1 MTRIKTRTPISK
13 ISTDVFSTIS
23 ELVCITDFLNQIE
36 YVNPALIERAK
47 PQIVDYGQTGFWDI
61 SLESV
66 NGSSIPVEFKNIYS
80 ILLNEWFDLSI
91 QCCEIEHGKTS
102 FLWIAREVIKKNTET
117 GSSVGSLN
125 SKFVRNLYQ
134 NLFENSPSG
143 IILLDENGIILN
155 LNRSISES
163 TGYTV
168 AELIGKHVRVL
179 AHPENRSK
187 VDENIKQ
194 ILAGKTLKHE
204 VTSLRKDGSF
214 FYSFLVESAHTLP
227 DGRLAILSRSND
239 LTECRQAAIRLA
251 EKETWFQTIA
261 NHTANW
267 ESMFDIEGRIVWTN
281 PAAEKFTGYTCDEII
296 AMPDFIEQL
305 VARPDQDKARKVLA
319 KALKVSEGYEELF
332 RCIRKDG
339 TFFWLSIAWTH
350 LHDKNNHLIGIRT
363 SGQDVT
369 LRLEA
374 AQGLEKSE
382 KLYRHMIENAPFG
395 MLFYEINEDNELI
408 FTHANP
414 AADIILKFDHSSILG
429 KKIEDAFPDLADTE
443 IPQKYKEAAIENKSW
458 SNGNFRTKWMG
469 IESVYD
475 VKAFQTVKGKMVTI
489 FADISKRFE
498 AEEQLRESR
507 QLFETLAS
515 TAPVGIFRTNEAGET
530 TYVNPR
536 WSSLTGLSYAEALQ
550 NKFMEAIHPDDQDD
564 RLEEWNYAVRNKIPV
579 ISEYRFVRPDGSVIW
594 VQGQAIPETVD
605 GQVKGYIGTIIDIT
619 ELIEIQDDLRRAK
632 EKAEASNSLKT
643 TFMKN
648 LSHEI
653 RTPLNGIFGFA
664 QLISSGDYTPQENE
678 EFAALLE
685 TSITR
690 MTKTIDNTMELSM
703 LMTGNMNRNDA
714 LFNLSSLMQE
724 IFRSFRPE
732 ADKKNLG
739 FSLHSP
745 ADTNLM
751 VITDRMMLK
760 RIVEEITD
768 NAFKFTDKGKI
779 TLDYKLENEVAHIV
793 ITDTG
798 QGITPEYLPLIFEP
812 FMQENVYAARPHNS
826 PGLGLSIVHGIISLL
841 GGHIKSE
848 SQPGKGTTISI
859 RLPVRTTSKSKE
871 TTAIESDKWTQPD
884 KVPVILIVEDEQI
897 NMMFIKR
904 LLDKFKCKMLQAF
917 SGDEAL
923 EMVKKHDAIDIVLMD
938 IRMPG
943 MDGFEAIKH
952 IRKLKPNIS
961 IAAVTA
967 YGGASDRE
975 ACLAAGCLDYLAK
988 PFTSKDLLSML
999 RRVIQW
1005 PPEN

>member
-1 MTRIKTRTPISK
+1 MTRINTRIQISK

-36 YVNPALIERAK
+36 YVNPALRERVK
-47 PQIVDYGQTGFWDI
+47 PQIIKDGQAGFWDI

-66 NGSSIPVEFKNIYS
+66 KGSSIPVEFRNIHS
-80 ILLNEWFDLSI
+80 SQLNESFDLSI

-102 FLWIAREVIKKNTET
+102 FLWIARKVLKKNTKADFSA
-117 GSSVGSLN
+117 GIIKPGPA
-125 SKFVRNLYQ
+125 RNLFYT
-134 NLFENSPSG
+134 LFDNSPSG
-143 IILLDENGIILN
+143 ILLIDENGIIIN
-155 LNRSISES
+155 INPAICAS
-163 TGYTV
+163 TGYTSP
-168 AELIGKHVRVL
+168 ELIGKHISVL

-187 VDENIKQ
+187 IDENIKQ
-194 ILAGKTLKHE
+194 ILSGKTLKHE
-204 VTSLRKDGSF
+204 VTSVRKDGSF
-214 FYSFLVESAHTLP
+214 FYSFLVESLFEIP
-227 DGRLAILSRSND
+227 DGRVVILSRSND
-239 LTECRQAAIRLA
+239 ITEGKVASLKLA
-251 EKETWFQTIA
+251 ERETWFQTIA

-267 ESMFDIEGRIVWTN
+267 ESMFNIEGRIVWTN

-296 AMPDFIEQL
+296 AMPDFIETL

-319 KALKVSEGYEELF
+319 KALKVSEGYDELF

-350 LHDKNNHLIGIRT
+350 LYDKNNHLIGIRT

-395 MLFYEINEDNELI
+395 MLFYEINDDNDLI

-414 AADIILKFDHSSILG
+414 AAEIILKFDHSSILG
-429 KKIEDAFPDLADTE
+429 KKIEDAFPDLVGTE
-443 IPQKYKEAAIENKSW
+443 VPKRYKEAAIENKSW
-458 SNGNFRTKWMG
+458 INGNLRTKWMG
-469 IESVYD
+469 NESVYD
-475 VKAFQTVKGKMVTI
+475 VKAFQTIKGKMVAI

-515 TAPVGIFRTNEAGET
+515 TAPVGIFRTNEVGDT

-536 WSSLTGLSYAEALQ
+536 WSSFTGLSYDEALQ
-550 NKFMEAIHPDDQDD
+550 NKFMQAIHPDDQVI
-564 RLEEWNYAVRNKIPV
+564 RAEEWYYAIKHNIPV
-579 ISEYRFVRPDGSVIW
+579 ISEYRFVRPDGSIVW

-605 GQVKGYIGTIIDIT
+605 GQVKGYIGTITDIT
-619 ELIEIQDDLRRAK
+619 ELIEIQDALRAAK
-632 EKAEASNSLKT
+632 EKAEESNSLKT

-664 QLISSGDYTPQENE
+664 QLISSGDYTPEENE

-685 TSITR
+685 SSITR

-703 LMTGNMNRNDA
+703 LMTGNMKRSDA

-724 IFRSFRPE
+724 IYRSFRPE

-739 FSLHSP
+739 FSLRSP
-745 ADTNLM
+745 ADKNLM
-751 VITDRMMLK
+751 VIADRMLLK

-779 TLDYKLENEVAHIV
+779 TLDYKLEEAVAQIV
-793 ITDTG
+793 ISDTG

-826 PGLGLSIVHGIISLL
+826 PGLGLSIVHGIITLL

-859 RLPVRTTSKSKE
+859 RLPVRTTSKTLKTS
-871 TTAIESDKWTQPD
+871 TIESDKLTQPD

-904 LLDKFKCKMLQAF
+904 LLDKYKCKMLQATNGAE
-917 SGDEAL
+917 SIQ
-923 EMVKKHDAIDIVLMD
+923 MVKKHDAIDIVLMD

-952 IRKLKPNIS
+952 IRKIKPDIA

-988 PFTSKDLLSML
+988 PFNRKDLLSML

-1005 PPEN
+1005 PAES